1 MGGLLLGIM
10 TDPVV
15 IQCELDLLRTA
26 EKALEHVGGG
36 HTREPRPCCD
46 PHSSDES
53 SEEEGPPEKK
63 PHTKKARGDS
73 EKKSSDGK

>member
-1 MGGLLLGIM
+1 MGGLLLGLM
-10 TDPVV
+10 TDPAV

-46 PHSSDES
+46 PHSSDDS
-53 SEEEGPPEKK
+53 SEEETPPEKK
-63 PHTKKARGDS
+63 SHTKKAKGDR
-73 EKKSSDGK
+73 EKKSSHGK